1 MRFKEFTKVIDKI
14 EELNNDKQIKNLL
27 TELKNYDLLKEL
39 EDLLNQNK
47 SLNDCIEIYEKKNY
61 DFIYILNPILR
72 SGISIDEYKKVLIY
86 LYSLESAKFKTK
98 EEILNNKK
106 FPKIDSLLI
115 FLNNLESNKEL
126 SKINAHF
133 LEKGKKLIYIFIT
146 YIAWI

>member
-47 SLNDCIEIYEKKNY
+47 SLNDYIEIYEKKNY